1 MKIIDIESWERKK
14 AYKWF
19 SAFSNPTYA
28 VTVRLDITEYINFK
42 KANNRNFYADFLYLV
57 VKALNTVP
65 ALRQRIE
72 DCGVVEYEAPNPS
85 ITVLMPNQTFETCKI
100 PYKQNADDFVKTV
113 REYIDYTQKFGGNKD
128 FNDDKNDV
136 YYFSCLPW
144 LDYVQISDPI
154 PDDIKNASIPRISW
168 GKYVEENE
176 RWKITL
182 NVTVNHA
189 LVDGKHVSD
198 AINQIQKNI
207 NECKSIL

>member
-1 MKIIDIESWERKK
+1 
-14 AYKWF
+14 
-19 SAFSNPTYA
+19 
-28 VTVRLDITEYINFK
+28 
-42 KANNRNFYADFLYLV
+42 
-57 VKALNTVP
+57 VP